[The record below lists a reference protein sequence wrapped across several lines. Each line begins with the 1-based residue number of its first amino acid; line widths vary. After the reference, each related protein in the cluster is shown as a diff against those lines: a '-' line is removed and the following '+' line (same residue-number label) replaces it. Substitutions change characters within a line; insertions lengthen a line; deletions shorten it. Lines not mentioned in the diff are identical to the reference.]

1 MQVSINWLRNL
12 VLEERLRN
20 KINKESKKVGP
31 PTPIR
36 GGEFKDVLRK
46 EIKDYFSQ
54 EKEELE
60 TYGDLA
66 KKIMPPEEV
75 KELDAQVEKE
85 KAEEELEAK
94 EEEEEEK
101 AEEEKKE
108 EEREETQDELT
119 SKEITEQ
126 VETPIFEFTARVTMN
141 KDINLEDIYTSIRAI
156 EGVTIVSTEVEAQ
169 DVSAALEKS
178 VIRIKFLRGRNSLR
192 HYKVLLNKAV
202 IGLTGV
208 VGIEFLAIRKLAK
221 S

>member
-46 EIKDYFSQ
+46 EIKDYFLQ
-54 EKEELE
+54 EKDELE
-60 TYGDLA
+60 TFEDLA
-66 KKIMPPEEV
+66 KKILPPEEI
-75 KELDAQVEKE
+75 
-85 KAEEELEAK
+85 EELEAEVEK
-94 EEEEEEK
+94 EEEEK
-101 AEEEKKE
+101 EEEKKE

-126 VETPIFEFTARVTMN
+126 VEVPVFEFTARVTMK
-141 KDINLEDIYTSIRAI
+141 KDINLEDIYTSIRAV
-156 EGVTIVSTEVEAQ
+156 EGVTIVSTEVEAR

-178 VIRIKFLRGRNSLR
+178 VIRIKFLKGRNSLR
-192 HYKVLLNKAV
+192 HYKVLLNKAIV
-202 IGLTGV
+202 GLTGV

>member
-20 KINKESKKVGP
+20 KINKESKKVKP
-31 PTPIR
+31 ADPIH

-46 EIKDYFSQ
+46 EIKDYFLQ
-54 EKEELE
+54 EKDELE
-60 TYGDLA
+60 TFEDLA
-66 KKIMPPEEV
+66 KKILPPEEI
-75 KELDAQVEKE
+75 
-85 KAEEELEAK
+85 EELEAEVEK
-94 EEEEEEK
+94 EEEEK
-101 AEEEKKE
+101 EEEKKE

-126 VETPIFEFTARVTMN
+126 VEVPVFEFTARITMK
-141 KDINLEDIYTSIRAI
+141 KDINLEDIYTSIRAV
-156 EGVTIVSTEVEAQ
+156 EGVTIVSTEVEAR

-178 VIRIKFLRGRNSLR
+178 VIRIKFLKGRNSLK
-192 HYKVLLNKAV
+192 HYKVLLNKAIV
-202 IGLTGV
+202 GLIGV

>member
-20 KINKESKKVGP
+20 KINKESKKVKP
-31 PTPIR
+31 ADPIH

-46 EIKDYFSQ
+46 EIKDYFLQ
-54 EKEELE
+54 EKDELE
-60 TYGDLA
+60 TFEDLA
-66 KKIMPPEEV
+66 KKILPPEEI
-75 KELDAQVEKE
+75 
-85 KAEEELEAK
+85 EELEAEVEK
-94 EEEEEEK
+94 EEEEK
-101 AEEEKKE
+101 EEEKKE

-126 VETPIFEFTARVTMN
+126 VEVPVFEFTARVTMK
-141 KDINLEDIYTSIRAI
+141 KDINLEDIYTSIRAV
-156 EGVTIVSTEVEAQ
+156 EGVTIVSTEVEAR

-178 VIRIKFLRGRNSLR
+178 VIRIKFLKGRNSLR
-192 HYKVLLNKAV
+192 HYKVLLNKAIV
-202 IGLTGV
+202 GLTGV

>member
-20 KINKESKKVGP
+20 KINKESKKVKP
-31 PTPIR
+31 ADPIH

-46 EIKDYFSQ
+46 EIKDYFLQ
-54 EKEELE
+54 EKDELE
-60 TYGDLA
+60 TFEDLA
-66 KKIMPPEEV
+66 KKILPPEEI
-75 KELDAQVEKE
+75 
-85 KAEEELEAK
+85 EELEAEVEK
-94 EEEEEEK
+94 EEEEK
-101 AEEEKKE
+101 EEEKKE

-126 VETPIFEFTARVTMN
+126 VEVPVFEFTARITMK
-141 KDINLEDIYTSIRAI
+141 KDINLEDIYTSIRAV
-156 EGVTIVSTEVEAQ
+156 EGVTIVSTEVEAR

-178 VIRIKFLRGRNSLR
+178 VIRIKFLKGRNSLR
-192 HYKVLLNKAV
+192 HYKVLLNKAIV
-202 IGLTGV
+202 GLTGV

>member
-20 KINKESKKVGP
+20 KINKESKKVKP
-31 PTPIR
+31 ADPIH

-46 EIKDYFSQ
+46 EIKDYFLQ
-54 EKEELE
+54 EKDELE
-60 TYGDLA
+60 TFEDLA
-66 KKIMPPEEV
+66 KKILPPEEI
-75 KELDAQVEKE
+75 
-85 KAEEELEAK
+85 EELEAEVEEEEKKEEEK
-94 EEEEEEK
+94 EEEEEE
-101 AEEEKKE
+101 KE

-126 VETPIFEFTARVTMN
+126 VEVPVFEFTARITMK
-141 KDINLEDIYTSIRAI
+141 KDINLEDIYTSIRAV
-156 EGVTIVSTEVEAQ
+156 EGVTIVSTEVEAR

-178 VIRIKFLRGRNSLR
+178 VIRIKFLKGRNSLK
-192 HYKVLLNKAV
+192 HYKVLLNKAIV
-202 IGLTGV
+202 GLIGV

>member
-20 KINKESKKVGP
+20 KINKESKKVKP
-31 PTPIR
+31 ADPIH

-46 EIKDYFSQ
+46 EIKDYFLQ
-54 EKEELE
+54 EKDELE
-60 TYGDLA
+60 TFEDLA
-66 KKIMPPEEV
+66 KKILPPEEI
-75 KELDAQVEKE
+75 
-85 KAEEELEAK
+85 EELEAEVEK
-94 EEEEEEK
+94 EEEEK
-101 AEEEKKE
+101 EEEKKE

-126 VETPIFEFTARVTMN
+126 VEVPVFEFTARVTMK
-141 KDINLEDIYTSIRAI
+141 KDINLEDIYTSIRAV
-156 EGVTIVSTEVEAQ
+156 EGVTIVSTEVEAR

-178 VIRIKFLRGRNSLR
+178 VIRIKFLKGRNSLK
-192 HYKVLLNKAV
+192 HYKVLLNKAIV
-202 IGLTGV
+202 GLIGV